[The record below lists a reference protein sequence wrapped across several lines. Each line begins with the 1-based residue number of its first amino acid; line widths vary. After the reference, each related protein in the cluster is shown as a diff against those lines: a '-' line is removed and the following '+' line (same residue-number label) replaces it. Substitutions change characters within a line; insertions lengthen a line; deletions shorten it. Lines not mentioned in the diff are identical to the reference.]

1 MGIATKTPYLQRLGT
16 KPGLYFVRAV
26 PRDLQT
32 TLGKKHWRWKAG
44 NDLTEARRSVA
55 EYLALTDRQIA
66 EARGDVAALMEVVSR
81 SPRAETPTSVAL
93 EQEGMSPTDLYPQ
106 LTDEEAYR
114 VVERQSRIEAGLP
127 VERTWQDLID
137 LAVRLKDPAPSTL
150 GEWKRHLSKAMEV
163 AGVDSVDEVT
173 EAHARKYRDHLLDSV
188 AASTTKTRLRYVKA
202 LFEVAE
208 EEDWIERNPFNAI
221 KLKRIKSKTK
231 PKEVQLLDESDKLI
245 YKLPD
250 HQQLLYWLM
259 KYTGC
264 HVSEAAGIRADDI
277 DLEQGILHIR
287 ENDLRPLK
295 NAYRVRDLPIIPALR
310 KHINATNLKGIK
322 GHIFPGLYEEKY
334 KRWGNGMS
342 WHRRIGVSPKAC
354 RDAATTVLR
363 DHGVNEFVIGSI
375 LGHTPKNSTNR
386 YGSVTM
392 VAKRKALEL
401 LS

>member
-1 MGIATKTPYLQRLGT
+1 M
-16 KPGLYFVRAV
+16 
-26 PRDLQT
+26 
-32 TLGKKHWRWKAG
+32 
-44 NDLTEARRSVA
+44 
-55 EYLALTDRQIA
+55 TDRAIA
-66 EARGDVAALMEVVSR
+66 EARGDVDALMEVVSR
-81 SPRAETPTSVAL
+81 SPCAETPTSVAL

-106 LTDEEAYR
+106 LTDEEAHR

-127 VERTWQDLID
+127 VERSWQDLID

-150 GEWKRHLSKAMEV
+150 TEWNRHLSKAMEV
-163 AGVDSVDEVT
+163 AGVESVDEVT

-188 AASTTKTRLRYVKA
+188 QASTTKTRLRYVKA

-221 KLKRIKSKTK
+221 KLKRIKAKSK
-231 PKEVQLLDESDKLI
+231 PKEVQLLDEADKLI
-245 YKLPD
+245 HKLPE

-287 ENDLRPLK
+287 ENDLRPVK
-295 NAYRVRDLPIIPALR
+295 NAYRVRDIPIIPALR
-310 KHINATNLKGIK
+310 KHIDAANLKGIK
-322 GHIFPGLYEEKY
+322 GYVFPGLYEDKY
-334 KRWGNGMS
+334 NRWGNGMS

-375 LGHTPKNSTNR
+375 LGHTPKTSTNR

-392 VAKRKALEL
+392 EAKRRALEL
-401 LS
+401 LSS